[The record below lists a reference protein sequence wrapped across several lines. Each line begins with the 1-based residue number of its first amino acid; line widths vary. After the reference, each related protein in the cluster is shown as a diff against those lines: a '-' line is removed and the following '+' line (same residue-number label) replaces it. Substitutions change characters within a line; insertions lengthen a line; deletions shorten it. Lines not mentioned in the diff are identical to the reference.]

1 MDLIKREYHIAL
13 FETYKELLTE
23 KQKEYFILSYFEDL
37 TLSEIA
43 ENLSVSRNA
52 VFDQIKKTVSILEDY
67 ESKLKVY
74 QRNLSLEHFS
84 DKLSQEL
91 KEELLSIIKEWYYG
105 IWRTIKPL
113 TNGLT
118 SCNW

>member
-43 ENLSVSRNA
+43 ENLNVSRNA
-52 VFDQIKKTVSILEDY
+52 VFDQIKKTVAILEDY

-74 QRNLSLEHFS
+74 QRNLTIEEFA
-84 DKLSQEL
+84 DKLTEEL
-91 KEELLSIIKEWYYG
+91 KEELLSIIRE
-105 IWRTIKPL
+105 
-113 TNGLT
+113 
-118 SCNW
+118 

>member
-13 FETYKELLTE
+13 FDTYKELLTE
-23 KQKEYFILSYFEDL
+23 KQQEYFILYYYEDL
-37 TLSEIA
+37 SLKEIA
-43 ENLSVSRNA
+43 DFKNVSRNA

-74 QRNLSLEHFS
+74 QRNLSLEQFA

-91 KEELLSIIKEWYYG
+91 KEELLSIIKE
-105 IWRTIKPL
+105 
-113 TNGLT
+113 
-118 SCNW
+118 